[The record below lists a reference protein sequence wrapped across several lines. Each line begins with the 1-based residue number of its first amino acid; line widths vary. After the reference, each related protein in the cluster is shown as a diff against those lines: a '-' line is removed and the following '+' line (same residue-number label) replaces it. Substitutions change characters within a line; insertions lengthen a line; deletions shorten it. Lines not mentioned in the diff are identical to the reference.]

1 MRDKIECITIS
12 GSCRET
18 DMLSEKPRMKAGNFE
33 VVRRWLLVLAVTLA
47 FFYCMDQVLMS
58 AQGLPLGWSLAPQ
71 N

>member
-1 MRDKIECITIS
+1 
-12 GSCRET
+12 
-18 DMLSEKPRMKAGNFE
+18 MLSEKPRMKAGNFE
-33 VVRRWLLVLAVTLA
+33 VIRRWLLVLAVTLA